1 MCLICVDYDGGF
13 LVFFFKQ
20 KTAYEMRISDWS
32 SDVCSSDLSRRCSK
46 ARATSSIVEM
56 PAALSSAPLLIRSLS
71 GASPGLGSAIPI
83 WSRCADST
91 TYWFFRLG
99 SLPGSIAATLGLMM
113 VSAVL
118 LDRIW
123 AVVLSANPL
132 GRAPF
137 LSASASTASS
147 DRLAPAKIACAA
159 GMLSVPWPLI
169 FGASTK
175 GVPSGET
182 QV

>member
-1 MCLICVDYDGGF
+1 
-13 LVFFFKQ
+13 
-20 KTAYEMRISDWS
+20 
-32 SDVCSSDLSRRCSK
+32 
-46 ARATSSIVEM
+46 M

-99 SLPGSIAATLGLMM
+99 SLTGSIAATLGRVM

-132 GRAPF
+132 ARAPF
-137 LSASASTASS
+137 LSASASPSS
-147 DRLAPAKIACAA
+147 GDRLAQAQVACVA
-159 GMLSVPWPLI
+159 GVWRVHWPPILN
-169 FGASTK
+169 G
-175 GVPSGET
+175 
-182 QV
+182 